1 MHVLLF
7 PRLPLCVFAILFLS
21 STFSQE
27 PSKLLFPFFLPF
39 SLLFKLLLLGLYAL
53 PLKRSKGLN
62 TKVFVTFG
70 NDCPWRMW
78 KATWKGNNLFLKPQ
92 RQTLPYIIFID
103 WFHAKLLCV
112 LHCVRS
118 DLHISIQ
125 FKHLLPG
132 EALNPEAEAYLSIR
146 NTCTDFHIPTLAYMR
161 PLS

>member
-7 PRLPLCVFAILFLS
+7 PRRPLCVFAIPFLS

-39 SLLFKLLLLGLYAL
+39 PLLFKLLFLGLYAL

-78 KATWKGNNLFLKPQ
+78 KATWKGNNLLLKP
-92 RQTLPYIIFID
+92 LYYNHIIFID

-112 LHCVRS
+112 LHCVRT
-118 DLHISIQ
+118 DLHRSVQ

-132 EALNPEAEAYLSIR
+132 EAVNPEAEAYLSIR
-146 NTCTDFHIPTLAYMR
+146 NTCIDIPTLAYMR